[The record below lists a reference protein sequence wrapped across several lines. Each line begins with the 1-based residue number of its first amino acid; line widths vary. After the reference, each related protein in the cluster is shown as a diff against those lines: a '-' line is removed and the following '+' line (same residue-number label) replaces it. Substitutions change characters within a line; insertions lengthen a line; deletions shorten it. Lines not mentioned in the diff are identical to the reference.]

1 MNNKILNIIILF
13 LINIQL
19 ALSQGLINNG
29 ANIVI
34 TNGANIVI
42 SEANS
47 NFINSI
53 DGSINGIVNNEGIIS
68 LDGNFINNASNNFFL
83 NQTNNGLVV
92 FNNTSAISG
101 NNTNFASI
109 TINGSL
115 TGHAT
120 NMNVA
125 GNWINN
131 GTFNHNYGTV
141 TFKGN
146 TTMYGSQ
153 ITIFK
158 NIIIADTL
166 TAPIDNSQSAQSV
179 LQLLQKK
186 KGLISQTSNSLSSSS
201 GQFNIE
207 GDWINNGVFNHNN
220 GTINFNGI
228 TSISG
233 SNITSFNNINI
244 SSGAA
249 LKGFLNGN
257 INVSGDWTNNGT
269 YDPNSGTITFNGTT
283 TLYGSQPT
291 NFNNIIINGILNG
304 LNSQSTDSLQIAS
317 QSNQAVLSLLSKGL
331 QINSGLDD
339 AAGLSVSNNIFNVA
353 GNWINNGTF
362 NHNNGTVSF
371 NGISNIGGVNITS
384 FNNVNITSSGALK
397 GYFNGNFNVSGDWRN
412 CGFFAPNSGTI
423 TFNGN
428 STIYGAQ
435 TTNFNNIIIT
445 GILNG
450 TGNGIANQILQQA
463 NTSLQLA
470 NKGLSTGLKINS
482 ALDDA
487 AGLSIIKDTF
497 NVAGNWTNNGTFNH
511 NNGMVV
517 FNGNSHFNGTNSTT
531 FYNVNI
537 APAKFL
543 TINGGGQ
550 TMQVQNKMYVMA
562 TDPHNMGQLVIADN
576 TSKLTGAG
584 GTDSVFVQVYDTL
597 NNWHYQSTPFY
608 NGYMGAMAFH
618 YFYGKSYNEKTNA
631 YVSLTGFD
639 SLQAGRGYALKYN
652 TTLLNDNNRLTT
664 LAAPIS
670 KLHAGTISLDI
681 TNTVKKGDGWNLV
694 GNPYPCAIDWEAS
707 QGWNCK
713 NIDPTI
719 YLYDASQRKY
729 AAYNSATHLGT
740 NGGSRYIPPMQ
751 GLYVHCTSNGQW
763 SMDNRVRVVYNQPFW
778 KGETQNEELLSY
790 QKVKLTVN
798 GNGYSDESIVAFSQS
813 STTGFD
819 VEQDAYK
826 LLSPD
831 ETVPQINT
839 KTLDNNNLKLA
850 MNFLPSDLEQ
860 NTSVPVDFTVGVAGI
875 YTISLNDFSTFNPS
889 VNITLEDMKTKTTT
903 DMRTSTY
910 KFTSDVAVEEPR
922 FVLHFSNAA
931 VTGIGEKNNENSIKI
946 YSSDNFIYVQ
956 NTTNSPLQ
964 VMVFDLQ
971 GKQVIAK
978 NTGTES
984 LIKIEMNN
992 ADGIYVVK
1000 VFADNKTYTQKLN
1013 IRRVAL
1019 LKKITNPD
1027 TQVSE
1032 DNIDIIDDKMIEENK

>member
-42 SEANS
+42 SDANS

-68 LDGNFINNASNNFFL
+68 LDGNWINNALNNVFL

-92 FNNTSAISG
+92 FNNVSAVSG

-109 TINGSL
+109 TIDGSL
-115 TGHAT
+115 TGHPT
-120 NMNVA
+120 NMDVA

-131 GTFNHNYGTV
+131 GTFNHNNGTV
-141 TFKGN
+141 TFNGN
-146 TTMYGSQ
+146 TAMQGSQ
-153 ITIFK
+153 QSTFK

-166 TAPIDNSQSAQSV
+166 TAPIDNGQSAQSV

-186 KGLISQTSNSLSSSS
+186 KGLISQATSSLSSSS

-207 GDWINNGVFNHNN
+207 GDFINNGVFNHNN

-233 SNITSFNNINI
+233 TNISSFNNVNINNG
-244 SSGAA
+244 GA
-249 LKGFLNGN
+249 LNGFLHGN
-257 INVSGDWTNNGT
+257 INVSGDWTNDGSFN
-269 YDPNSGTITFNGTT
+269 PNSGTITFNGTS
-283 TLYGSQPT
+283 TLYGAQPS
-291 NFNNIIINGILNG
+291 NFNNIIITGILNG
-304 LNSQSTDSLQIAS
+304 ATSQSTDSLQTA
-317 QSNQAVLSLLSKGL
+317 NQANQTVLSLLSKGL
-331 QINSGLDD
+331 QINSSLDN
-339 AAGLSVSNNIFNVA
+339 AAGLTVSNNNFNVA

-371 NGISNIGGVNITS
+371 NGISNIGGTNVTS
-384 FNNVNITSSGALK
+384 FNNVFIYSNSALK
-397 GYFNGNFNVSGDWRN
+397 GFLNGNFNVAGNWIN
-412 CGFFAPNSGTI
+412 NGFFAPNAGTV

-428 STIYGAQ
+428 SIIYGAQ

-450 TGNGIANQILQQA
+450 TGNGITNQILQQA
-463 NTSLQLA
+463 NTTLQLA

-482 ALDDA
+482 ALNNA
-487 AGLSIIKDTF
+487 IIKDTF
-497 NVAGNWTNNGTFNH
+497 NIAGNWTNNGTFNH

-517 FNGNSHFNGTNSTT
+517 FNGNSHFNGTSSTT

-537 APAKFL
+537 VPGKFL
-543 TINGGGQ
+543 TIDGGGQ
-550 TMQVQNKMYVMA
+550 TMQIQNKMYVMA
-562 TDPHNMGQLVIADN
+562 TDPHNMAQLVIADN
-576 TSKLTGAG
+576 SSKLIGTG
-584 GTDSVFVQVYDTL
+584 GTDSVFVQIYDTL
-597 NNWHYQSTPFY
+597 DNWHYQAAPFY
-608 NGYMGAMAFH
+608 NGYMGAMVFQN
-618 YFYGKSYNEKTNA
+618 FYGKSYNEKTNA
-631 YVSLTGFD
+631 YLSLSGFD
-639 SLQAGRGYALKYN
+639 SLQAGRGYALKFN
-652 TTLLNDNNRLTT
+652 SLLLNQSNRLTT
-664 LAAPIS
+664 FKAPIS
-670 KLHAGTISLDI
+670 KLHTGSIIFAV
-681 TNTVKKGDGWNLV
+681 TNTVKKGGGWNLV
-694 GNPYPCAIDWEAS
+694 GNPYPCAIDWEAN

-719 YLYDASQRKY
+719 YLYDANQKKY
-729 AAYNSATHLGT
+729 AAYNSTTHIGT

-751 GLYVHCTSNGQW
+751 GLYIHCSSNGQW
-763 SMDNRVRVVYNQPFW
+763 GMDNRVRVAYNQPFW
-778 KGETQNEELLSY
+778 KGATENEALSAY

-819 VEQDAYK
+819 IEQDAYK

-839 KTLDNNNLKLA
+839 KTLDENSLNLA
-850 MNFLPSDLEQ
+850 MNFLPLDLES
-860 NTSVPVDFTVGVAGI
+860 NVSVPVDFTVGVAGNYI
-875 YTISLNDFSTFNPS
+875 ISLNDFSTFNPS
-889 VNITLEDMKTKTTT
+889 VNITLEDIKTKTTT

-910 KFTSDVAVEEPR
+910 TFTSDVATEEPR
-922 FVLHFSNAA
+922 FVLHFSNAS
-931 VTGIGEKNNENSIKI
+931 VTGISEKNIENSVKI
-946 YSSDNFIYVQ
+946 YSSDNIIYIQ
-956 NTTNSPLQ
+956 NTTNTPAQL
-964 VMVFDLQ
+964 MVFDLQ
-971 GKQVIAK
+971 GKEVMSK
-978 NTGTES
+978 NIGTDN

-992 ADGIYVVK
+992 ADGIYIVK
-1000 VFADNKTYTQKLN
+1000 VIAENKTYTQKVN

-1027 TQVSE
+1027 TEVSE
-1032 DNIDIIDDKMIEENK
+1032 DNIDIIDDKLIEENK